1 MTVNDADI
9 KICSRALQLIGA
21 DEITSFEDE
30 TREARLCAQWY
41 STLKKA
47 TLQKHYWRFSIRQ
60 EKLNKLVSTP
70 LYDFN
75 FAYQLPTDFLRFVGK
90 QNPSIQHQFFENK
103 IYTNVDPLWITMQ
116 YDVGAQYFPAYFEYL
131 LALELAKILAFGLL
145 EDDSK
150 SSNLEVLARNQLV
163 SARTIDSQNNT
174 TTVLSQENFS
184 LTNVRN
190 G

>member
-1 MTVNDADI
+1 
-9 KICSRALQLIGA
+9 
-21 DEITSFEDE
+21 
-30 TREARLCAQWY
+30 
-41 STLKKA
+41 
-47 TLQKHYWRFSIRQ
+47 
-60 EKLNKLVSTP
+60 
-70 LYDFN
+70 
-75 FAYQLPTDFLRFVGK
+75 
-90 QNPSIQHQFFENK
+90 
-103 IYTNVDPLWITMQ
+103 MQ

-131 LALELAKILAFGLL
+131 LALEMAKILAFGLL

-150 SSNLEVLARNQLV
+150 ASNLEALARNQLV